1 MPPKL
6 LVLRLKKIK
15 NKKNI
20 IIAYEPI
27 WAIGS
32 GLIPKNSEIFEIV
45 KFIKNKVKG
54 SKVLYGGSV
63 NNKNI
68 ITLKKIN
75 NVDGFLVGGASQ
87 NSNNFIDIIKK
98 TFN

>member
-1 MPPKL
+1 MFIFRSLHPYL
-6 LVLRLKKIK
+6 T
-15 NKKNI
+15 KNI

-68 ITLKKIN
+68 ITLKKID